1 MNDNASDAPS
11 LLTLKVAALKLGW
24 ASPDGLRMAFREGR
38 LPQRF
43 LIRVGRSCR
52 VDVHGLLHW
61 LRAEAQ
67 AREAAEPQ
75 RTSA

>member
-1 MNDNASDAPS
+1 MNENPSDSPA
-11 LLTLKVAALKLGW
+11 LLTLKEAAPKLGW
-24 ASPDGLRMAFREGR
+24 ASSDGLRMAFRSGR

-61 LRAEAQ
+61 LRTAAHV
-67 AREAAEPQ
+67 REAAE
-75 RTSA
+75 RERVSA

>member
-1 MNDNASDAPS
+1 MNDSAWDAPS
-11 LLTLKVAALKLGW
+11 LLTLKEAALKLGW
-24 ASPDGLRMAFREGR
+24 ASPDGLRMAFRSGR
-38 LPQRF
+38 LPHRF

-67 AREAAEPQ
+67 AREASEPQ
-75 RTSA
+75 RAGA